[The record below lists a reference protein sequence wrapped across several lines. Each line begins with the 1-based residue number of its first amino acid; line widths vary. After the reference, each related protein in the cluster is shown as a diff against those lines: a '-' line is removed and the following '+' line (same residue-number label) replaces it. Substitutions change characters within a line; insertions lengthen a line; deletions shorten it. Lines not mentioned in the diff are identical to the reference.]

1 MQVRGSTCPWLTCMD
16 STTKRA
22 KGKEPDSPKIGHHRA
37 LVVAM
42 AKLNKWLEYYKRE
55 LGTVP

>member
-1 MQVRGSTCPWLTCMD
+1 MD

-22 KGKEPDSPKIGHHRA
+22 KGKEPDSPMIGHHRA